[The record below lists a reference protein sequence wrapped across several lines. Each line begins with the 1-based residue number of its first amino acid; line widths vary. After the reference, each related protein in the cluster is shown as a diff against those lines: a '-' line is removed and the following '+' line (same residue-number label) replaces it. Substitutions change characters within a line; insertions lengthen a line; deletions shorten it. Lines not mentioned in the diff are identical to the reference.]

1 MKKNSVNK
9 RFLGLVIL
17 LLFSLFIKAQTNV
30 DEKLALQFYQSKDY
44 DKAAE
49 LYKKIYSKKP
59 TPIFYNYYI
68 NCLFELKDYNEA
80 KSFVHTVAKKYPN
93 NIKYKVEEAYVLQ
106 KSGKTDKAKKAYEK
120 IIKKSAKTRDVVT
133 ELSDAFMVRGLNN
146 YALKTMLRA
155 KSSIKDP
162 PLNMEIADLNF
173 KMGDYNSMISEY
185 LEFALA
191 DDKYIG
197 EVKAKLQIIITDPSQ
212 DEISEALK
220 TELLKGT
227 QKHPNETLYSELLYW
242 YSIQKKEFEIA
253 LIQAKA
259 LDIQFYTPGER
270 VFSLG
275 NILMSNGEYILATEA
290 FQNIVDLG
298 NENRFYSTASIN
310 LLNAKFKKIVSVGNY
325 SISDLQEL
333 EKAYKIKLSE
343 YGKNATTVPM
353 MMNLAYLQAFYLDK
367 IEDAK
372 ELLSP
377 IQTMRNV
384 QPSLKAK
391 AKIQLADMMLFSGEK
406 WSASLIY
413 KQVEKAHKNE
423 PIGYEAK
430 FKAAKFFYYVGE
442 MEWAKSQLKVLS
454 GATSK
459 LIANDALDLYL
470 LITENIGVDSSFDA
484 LGIYAKA
491 DLLAFQKKYD
501 NANVTLDTLIRIF
514 PNEAIIDDAW
524 YKKAKIAME
533 EQKYSLADSLYSKA
547 FDYNPYGTISD
558 NLLIERARLNDDIIN
573 NKDKAKE
580 LYKKII
586 MDYPGSL
593 FIVESRK
600 RYREMEK
607 E

>member
-1 MKKNSVNK
+1 MTKKISNK
-9 RFLGLVIL
+9 IL
-17 LLFSLFIKAQTNV
+17 LITVLLFFSLFAKTQSNV
-30 DEKLALQFYQSKDY
+30 DEKLALQFYQSKDF

-59 TPIFYNYYI
+59 TPIFYNYYL

-80 KSFVHTVAKKYPN
+80 KSFVHTVAKKHPD
-93 NIKYKVEEAYVLQ
+93 NIKYQVEEAYVLQ
-106 KSGKTDKAKKAYEK
+106 KSGKTDKAKKSYEK
-120 IIKKSAKTRDVVT
+120 IIKKSDKTRTIVT
-133 ELSDAFMVRGLNN
+133 KLSDAFMVRDLNN

-155 KSSIKDP
+155 KSSIKEP
-162 PLNMEIADLNF
+162 PLNMEIADLYY

-242 YSIQKKEFEIA
+242 YSIQKKEFQIA

-259 LDIQFYTPGER
+259 LDLQFNEPGSR

-275 NILMSNGEYILATEA
+275 NILMSNKEYSLAVEAFEYIIE
-290 FQNIVDLG
+290 FGPD
-298 NENRFYSTASIN
+298 NRFVTASELK
-310 LLNAKFKKIVSVGNY
+310 LLDAKFMKITADSKY
-325 SISDLQEL
+325 TEDEITEL
-333 EKAYKIKLSE
+333 EKSYQAKLAE
-343 YGKNATTVPM
+343 YGQNATTVQM

-367 IEDAK
+367 IEEAK

-384 QPSLKAK
+384 QPVLKAK

-406 WSASLIY
+406 WGASQIY

-430 FKAAKFFYYVGE
+430 FKAAKFYYYVGE
-442 MEWAKSQLKVLS
+442 MEWAKVQLKVLS

-459 LIANDALDLYL
+459 LIANDAIALYL
-470 LITENIGVDSSFDA
+470 LITENISPDSTYDA
-484 LGIYAKA
+484 LSIYSKA
-491 DLLAFQKKYD
+491 DLLAYQHKYSD
-501 NANVTLDTLIRIF
+501 AISTIDTLINIF
-514 PNEAIIDDAW
+514 PHYEIIDDAW

-533 EQKYSLADSLYSKA
+533 MKKYALADSL
-547 FDYNPYGTISD
+547 FDRTFEYNPYGTVAD
-558 NLLIERARLNDDIIN
+558 NALIERARLNDNILN
-573 NKDKAKE
+573 NKPKAKE

-586 MDYPGSL
+586 MDYYGSL
-593 FIVESRK
+593 FIVEARK
-600 RYREMEK
+600 RYREMEA